1 MQRTARGPI
10 DRELRLVTRKS
21 TVDSEL
27 GAAFWPVISGSIIL
41 ADFVINLIFWSRT
54 GRTQCEDALLC
65 SVPCTWSRNHLP
77 KRRAGATIVLIAS
90 APMHHPTRS
99 PSYAQLTPRATRR
112 EAVSLAS
119 LVLLSSVPTLPV
131 LALDGGVTAETARA
145 QSEAIGVE
153 AAGGLAPGTGRS
165 LNALIKM
172 RAETGVERTGAVE
185 SPLFKPGQ
193 CSALF
198 PCPKGK
204 ASRPRGSP

>member
-1 MQRTARGPI
+1 MARN
-10 DRELRLVTRKS
+10 D
-21 TVDSEL
+21 
-27 GAAFWPVISGSIIL
+27 
-41 ADFVINLIFWSRT
+41 
-54 GRTQCEDALLC
+54 
-65 SVPCTWSRNHLP
+65 LP
-77 KRRAGATIVLIAS
+77 KRRAGATIALIAS
-90 APMHHPTRS
+90 APPSSSYTFMMHHPTRS

-198 PCPKGK
+198 PYPKGRV
-204 ASRPRGSP
+204 SRPRNSP

>member
-1 MQRTARGPI
+1 M
-10 DRELRLVTRKS
+10 
-21 TVDSEL
+21 
-27 GAAFWPVISGSIIL
+27 
-41 ADFVINLIFWSRT
+41 
-54 GRTQCEDALLC
+54 
-65 SVPCTWSRNHLP
+65 
-77 KRRAGATIVLIAS
+77 
-90 APMHHPTRS
+90 MHHPTRS

-131 LALDGGVTAETARA
+131 RALDGGVTAETARA
-145 QSEAIGVE
+145 QSDAIGVE

-198 PCPKGK
+198 PYPKGRV
-204 ASRPRGSP
+204 SRPRNSP

>member
-1 MQRTARGPI
+1 
-10 DRELRLVTRKS
+10 
-21 TVDSEL
+21 
-27 GAAFWPVISGSIIL
+27 
-41 ADFVINLIFWSRT
+41 
-54 GRTQCEDALLC
+54 
-65 SVPCTWSRNHLP
+65 
-77 KRRAGATIVLIAS
+77 
-90 APMHHPTRS
+90 MHHPTRS
-99 PSYAQLTPRATRR
+99 PSYARLAKWVTGSPRATRR

-145 QSEAIGVE
+145 QSDAIGVE

-193 CSALF
+193 CSALV
-198 PCPKGK
+198 PISQGEGVAP
-204 ASRPRGSP
+204 AR

>member
-1 MQRTARGPI
+1 
-10 DRELRLVTRKS
+10 
-21 TVDSEL
+21 
-27 GAAFWPVISGSIIL
+27 
-41 ADFVINLIFWSRT
+41 
-54 GRTQCEDALLC
+54 
-65 SVPCTWSRNHLP
+65 
-77 KRRAGATIVLIAS
+77 
-90 APMHHPTRS
+90 MHHPTRS

-193 CSALF
+193 CSALV
-198 PCPKGK
+198 PISQGEGVAP
-204 ASRPRGSP
+204 AR

>member
-1 MQRTARGPI
+1 
-10 DRELRLVTRKS
+10 
-21 TVDSEL
+21 
-27 GAAFWPVISGSIIL
+27 
-41 ADFVINLIFWSRT
+41 
-54 GRTQCEDALLC
+54 
-65 SVPCTWSRNHLP
+65 
-77 KRRAGATIVLIAS
+77 
-90 APMHHPTRS
+90 MHHPTRP

-131 LALDGGVTAETARA
+131 RALDGGVTAETARA

-193 CSALF
+193 CSALLYI
-198 PCPKGK
+198 
-204 ASRPRGSP
+204 PRGGRRARELARDVRSIHPGQVSALTSLRRRKVPPRWPSRFRRRGPWRAAPTSTCVTSRRATRPLCWRHRFPPRARSSR